1 MQFNTFMNHVH
12 DVKKLLKA
20 SNIDTKKE
28 LKYQATVLRLTKIS
42 DSYLKVS

>member
-1 MQFNTFMNHVH
+1 MQFNTFINHVH

-42 DSYLKVS
+42 DLYLKVS